1 MKVRKAIIPAAG
13 LGTRL
18 LPNTK
23 SIPKEM
29 LPLVDKPVLQY
40 IVEEAVAAGI
50 EQILIITNRGKNP
63 IEDYFDYAPDLE
75 ERLIA
80 DGKLRDA
87 RIVREVADMADV
99 FFVRQKETKG
109 LGHAV
114 LRARNFVNNEP
125 FAVLLGDDIMLS
137 ETPVLRQLVTAAEQ
151 NECSAVAVRQVPD
164 ELITKYSSV
173 KLEEKLSE
181 RVYRISDMNEKPT
194 LEEKLSDYAIL
205 GRYVLTPAIFDI
217 LENTPPGRN
226 NEIQLTDG
234 MRTLCHREKMCAV
247 DFEGRR
253 YDTGNLKGYLE
264 SIIDFAL
271 KNEEAGP
278 WLRQFILDK
287 AELLRTQR

>member
-13 LGTRL
+13 LGSRL

-29 LPLVDKPVLQY
+29 LPLVDKPVIQY
-40 IVEEAVAAGI
+40 IVEEAVAAGV
-50 EQILIITNRGKNP
+50 EEILIITNRGKNP
-63 IEDYFDYAPDLE
+63 IEDYFDYSPDLE
-75 ERLIA
+75 ERLIR
-80 DGKLRDA
+80 DGKFKDA
-87 RIVREVADMADV
+87 KIVHEVADMAD
-99 FFVRQKETKG
+99 FFFLRQKETKG

-114 LRARNFVNNEP
+114 WRAKTFVGDEP
-125 FAVLLGDDIMLS
+125 FAILLGDDIMLS
-137 ETPVLRQLVTAAEQ
+137 EKPVLKQLVEAAEA
-151 NECSAVAVRQVPD
+151 NECSAIAVREVPD

-173 KLEEKLSE
+173 KLQRDLGGG
-181 RVYRISDMNEKPT
+181 VYEISDMNEKPT
-194 LEEKLSDYAIL
+194 LDEKLSNFAIM

-217 LENTPPGRN
+217 LEHTAPGRN

-234 MRTLCHREKMCAV
+234 MRELCHKEKMCAV

-271 KNEEAGP
+271 KNEEAGD
-278 WLRQFILDK
+278 WLRQFIIDK
-287 AELLRTQR
+287 AAKLK

>member
-29 LPLVDKPVLQY
+29 LPLVDKPVIQY
-40 IVEEAVAAGI
+40 IVEEAVAAGV
-50 EQILIITNRGKNP
+50 EEILIITNRGKNP

-75 ERLIA
+75 ERLIH
-80 DGKLRDA
+80 DGKSDEA
-87 RIVREVADMADV
+87 ATVRAVADMADV
-99 FFVRQKETKG
+99 FFLRQKETKG

-114 LRARNFVNNEP
+114 WRAKSFVDNEP

-137 ETPVLRQLVTAAEQ
+137 EKPVLKQLVEAAEA
-151 NECSAVAVRQVPD
+151 NSCSAVAVREVPD

-173 KLEEKLSE
+173 KLIEQLSE
-181 RVYRISDMNEKPT
+181 RVYKIGDMNEKPT
-194 LEEKLSDYAIL
+194 LEEKFSNFAIL

-217 LENTPPGRN
+217 LEHTAPGRN

-234 MRTLCHREKMCAV
+234 MKQLCHVQPMCAV

-271 KNEEAGP
+271 KNEEAGE
-278 WLRQFILDK
+278 WLRQFIIDK
-287 AELLRTQR
+287 AEKLK